1 MEISSQASQSLMLER
16 IANLPKEIFQAQADL
31 NSKLLKVGIETKLQT
46 QAVEG
51 KARLLDAYA

>member
-1 MEISSQASQSLMLER
+1 MEISNQASQSLMLER

-31 NSKLLKVGIETKLQT
+31 NSKLLKVGIETKLQS
-46 QAVEG
+46 QAIEG